1 MIFQI
6 FRRIFHEIFH
16 DFTVFANFAKRLQ
29 CAGRIFVTG
38 NYRKFLLLAIYG
50 RFIMEKGLIKENFP
64 VLDMTCAACAARV
77 DKALNKSKG
86 VRCAS
91 VNLASNM
98 ATVEYDPA
106 ECSPEAL
113 KQAVVDA
120 GYDLVIG
127 RRERGE
133 DELEKE
139 HARKMKA
146 MKRKLVFS
154 LVFSIPVFVISM
166 FFPDMPYG
174 GYVMLVLSG
183 AVLVWPAGGIF
194 AGAFRLLKH
203 FSSNMDTLVA
213 TSTGVAYVF
222 SAFNLFFPDFWL
234 SKGVEPHL
242 YFDASSMVVTFILLG
257 RWLEE
262 RAKGK
267 ASSAIRELMGLRP
280 DTVGVLGEDSE
291 IRVVPIG
298 RVKAGDI
305 VVVRPGERI
314 AVDGFVMKG
323 DSYVDESMLNGEPLP
338 SHKYAG
344 EKVFAGSVNGRG
356 SLYFKAEKVGE
367 GTLLS
372 RIISLVRD
380 AQGSKAPVQRL
391 VDKIASVFVPVII
404 GIAILS
410 AAVWLIADPSEGMT
424 HALLAFVTVLVIA
437 CPCALGLA
445 TPTAIMVG
453 VGKAARNG
461 ILVKDAQS
469 IEMAK
474 KTDVIV
480 LDKTGTIT
488 EGRPAVT
495 DVFWAEGENMPG
507 EAGHR
512 GTGDAG
518 HGNAGPGDSR
528 TDVRPAIL
536 KSLELLSEHP
546 IGEAIASYFD
556 CRPVDVAG
564 FAAIPGRGVRGTVGE
579 ETYFAGNETFLKEN
593 GVLLPDSL
601 SSAAAGLASQA
612 KTAIWFSDSKEAI
625 AVLGVADRIKPT
637 SVEAVSKLRKMGI
650 EVHMLTGDSKGSA
663 EYVARVC
670 GIENCRYGV
679 LPDEK
684 SGYIRSLKA
693 SGKTVAMVGDGI
705 NDSAALAE
713 ADLSIAMGNGSD
725 IAMDVAGM
733 TIVSSDLRKIPDAI
747 RISAMTVQ
755 TVRENLFWA
764 FIYNLIGVPIAA
776 GALYPI
782 NGFLLNPMIA
792 GAAMAFSSVS
802 VVTNSL
808 RLGVRKLWTGKEAA
822 AGIPGVS
829 DKTNVSETIVN
840 NKVVTKM
847 KKEYGISGMMCMNC
861 RKHVENALNS
871 IDGVHATVTLDPPVA
886 IVEFDSAE
894 VPVEELQRRLV
905 EEGDYRIKA
914 M

>member
-1 MIFQI
+1 
-6 FRRIFHEIFH
+6 
-16 DFTVFANFAKRLQ
+16 
-29 CAGRIFVTG
+29 
-38 NYRKFLLLAIYG
+38 
-50 RFIMEKGLIKENFP
+50 MEKGLIKENFP

-106 ECSPEAL
+106 VCSPEAL
-113 KQAVVDA
+113 KKAVVDA

-127 RRERGE
+127 RQERGE

-154 LVFSIPVFVISM
+154 IVFSIPVFVISM

-222 SAFNLFFPDFWL
+222 STFNLFFPDFWL

-298 RVKAGDI
+298 QVKAGDI

-314 AVDGFVMKG
+314 AVDGSVIKG

-356 SLYFKAEKVGE
+356 SLYFKVEKVGE

-404 GIAILS
+404 GIAVLS
-410 AAVWLIADPSEGMT
+410 AVVWLIADPSEGMT

-461 ILVKDAQS
+461 VLVKDAQS
-469 IEMAK
+469 IEIAK

-495 DVFWAEGENMPG
+495 DVFWADGENLSG
-507 EAGHR
+507 GAGHR
-512 GTGDAG
+512 GTGDAE
-518 HGNAGPGDSR
+518 HGNAGPGDSGS
-528 TDVRPAIL
+528 DVRPAIL

-650 EVHMLTGDSKGSA
+650 EVHILTGDSKESA

-684 SGYIRSLKA
+684 SSYIRSLKA

-755 TVRENLFWA
+755 TIRENLFWA

-808 RLGVRKLWTGKEAA
+808 RLGVRKLWPGKKAA
-822 AGIPGVS
+822 AGIPEVS
-829 DKTNVSETIVN
+829 DKTNVPETIVNNNEIVDNKN

-847 KKEYGISGMMCMNC
+847 KKEYEISGMMCMNC

-871 IDGVHATVTLDPPVA
+871 IEGVHATVTLDPPVA
-886 IVEFDSAE
+886 VVEFDSAE
-894 VPVEELQRRLV
+894 VPVEELQKRLA

-914 M
+914 R

>member
-1 MIFQI
+1 M
-6 FRRIFHEIFH
+6 
-16 DFTVFANFAKRLQ
+16 
-29 CAGRIFVTG
+29 
-38 NYRKFLLLAIYG
+38 
-50 RFIMEKGLIKENFP
+50 MEKGLIKENFP

-113 KQAVVDA
+113 KKAVVDA

-127 RRERGE
+127 RQERGE

-139 HARKMKA
+139 HVRKMKA

-154 LVFSIPVFVISM
+154 IVFSIPVFVISM

-222 SAFNLFFPDFWL
+222 STFNLFFPDFWL

-298 RVKAGDI
+298 YVKAGDI

-314 AVDGFVMKG
+314 AVDGSVIKG

-404 GIAILS
+404 GIAFLS
-410 AAVWLIADPSEGMT
+410 AVVWLIADPSEGMT

-469 IEMAK
+469 IEIAK

-556 CRPVDVAG
+556 CRPVDVTG
-564 FAAIPGRGVRGTVGE
+564 FAAMPGKGVRGTVGE
-579 ETYFAGNETFLKEN
+579 ETYFVGNETFLKEN

-650 EVHMLTGDSKGSA
+650 EVHILTGDSKESA

-684 SGYIRSLKA
+684 SSYIRSLKA

-755 TVRENLFWA
+755 TIRENLFWA

-808 RLGVRKLWTGKEAA
+808 RLGVRKLWPGKKAA
-822 AGIPGVS
+822 AGIPEVS
-829 DKTNVSETIVN
+829 DKTNVPETIVNNNEIVDNKN

-847 KKEYGISGMMCMNC
+847 KKEYEISGMMCMNC

-871 IDGVHATVTLDPPVA
+871 IEGVHATVTLDPPVA
-886 IVEFDSAE
+886 VVEFDSAE
-894 VPVEELQRRLV
+894 VPVEELQKRLA

-914 M
+914 R

>member
-507 EAGHR
+507 EAGHG

-625 AVLGVADRIKPT
+625 AVLGIADRIKPT

-755 TVRENLFWA
+755 TIRENLFWA

>member
-1 MIFQI
+1 
-6 FRRIFHEIFH
+6 
-16 DFTVFANFAKRLQ
+16 
-29 CAGRIFVTG
+29 
-38 NYRKFLLLAIYG
+38 
-50 RFIMEKGLIKENFP
+50 MEKGLIKENFP

-291 IRVVPIG
+291 IMVVPIG

-755 TVRENLFWA
+755 TIRENLFWA

>member
-1 MIFQI
+1 
-6 FRRIFHEIFH
+6 
-16 DFTVFANFAKRLQ
+16 
-29 CAGRIFVTG
+29 
-38 NYRKFLLLAIYG
+38 
-50 RFIMEKGLIKENFP
+50 MEKGLIKENFP

-154 LVFSIPVFVISM
+154 IVFSIPVFVISM

-222 SAFNLFFPDFWL
+222 STFNLFFPDFWL

-298 RVKAGDI
+298 QVKAGDI

-314 AVDGFVMKG
+314 AVDGSVIKG

-404 GIAILS
+404 GIAFLS
-410 AAVWLIADPSEGMT
+410 AVVWLIADPSEGMT

-469 IEMAK
+469 IEIAK

-495 DVFWAEGENMPG
+495 DVFWADGENLSRG
-507 EAGHR
+507 AG
-512 GTGDAG
+512 
-518 HGNAGPGDSR
+518 
-528 TDVRPAIL
+528 
-536 KSLELLSEHP
+536 
-546 IGEAIASYFD
+546 
-556 CRPVDVAG
+556 
-564 FAAIPGRGVRGTVGE
+564 
-579 ETYFAGNETFLKEN
+579 
-593 GVLLPDSL
+593 
-601 SSAAAGLASQA
+601 
-612 KTAIWFSDSKEAI
+612 
-625 AVLGVADRIKPT
+625 
-637 SVEAVSKLRKMGI
+637 
-650 EVHMLTGDSKGSA
+650 
-663 EYVARVC
+663 C
-670 GIENCRYGV
+670 GI
-679 LPDEK
+679 
-684 SGYIRSLKA
+684 
-693 SGKTVAMVGDGI
+693 
-705 NDSAALAE
+705 
-713 ADLSIAMGNGSD
+713 
-725 IAMDVAGM
+725 
-733 TIVSSDLRKIPDAI
+733 
-747 RISAMTVQ
+747 
-755 TVRENLFWA
+755 
-764 FIYNLIGVPIAA
+764 
-776 GALYPI
+776 
-782 NGFLLNPMIA
+782 FLLRRYW
-792 GAAMAFSSVS
+792 G
-802 VVTNSL
+802 
-808 RLGVRKLWTGKEAA
+808 
-822 AGIPGVS
+822 
-829 DKTNVSETIVN
+829 
-840 NKVVTKM
+840 
-847 KKEYGISGMMCMNC
+847 
-861 RKHVENALNS
+861 RKHRA
-871 IDGVHATVTLDPPVA
+871 
-886 IVEFDSAE
+886 
-894 VPVEELQRRLV
+894 RR
-905 EEGDYRIKA
+905 RRA
-914 M
+914 RRCRARRCRFWRFQN

>member
-1 MIFQI
+1 
-6 FRRIFHEIFH
+6 
-16 DFTVFANFAKRLQ
+16 
-29 CAGRIFVTG
+29 
-38 NYRKFLLLAIYG
+38 
-50 RFIMEKGLIKENFP
+50 MEKGLIKENFP

-495 DVFWAEGENMPG
+495 DVFWAEGKDMPG

-564 FAAIPGRGVRGTVGE
+564 FAAIPGRGVRGTVGK

-755 TVRENLFWA
+755 TIRENLFWA

>member
-1 MIFQI
+1 
-6 FRRIFHEIFH
+6 
-16 DFTVFANFAKRLQ
+16 
-29 CAGRIFVTG
+29 
-38 NYRKFLLLAIYG
+38 
-50 RFIMEKGLIKENFP
+50 MEKGLIKENFP

-579 ETYFAGNETFLKEN
+579 ETYFAGNETFLEEN

-601 SSAAAGLASQA
+601 SSAATGLASQA

-755 TVRENLFWA
+755 TIRENLFWA

>member
-755 TVRENLFWA
+755 TIRENLFWA

>member
-1 MIFQI
+1 
-6 FRRIFHEIFH
+6 
-16 DFTVFANFAKRLQ
+16 
-29 CAGRIFVTG
+29 
-38 NYRKFLLLAIYG
+38 
-50 RFIMEKGLIKENFP
+50 MEKGLIKENFP

-77 DKALNKSKG
+77 DKALNKSRG

-113 KQAVVDA
+113 KKAVVDA

-154 LVFSIPVFVISM
+154 IVFSIPVFVISM

-298 RVKAGDI
+298 QVKAGDI

-314 AVDGFVMKG
+314 AVDGSVIKG

-404 GIAILS
+404 GIAVLS
-410 AAVWLIADPSEGMT
+410 AVVWLIADPSEGMT

-469 IEMAK
+469 IEIAK

-495 DVFWAEGENMPG
+495 DVFWADSETLSVG
-507 EAGHR
+507 AGC
-512 GTGDAG
+512 GDG
-518 HGNAGPGDSR
+518 GD
-528 TDVRPAIL
+528 TKADVRPAIL

-556 CRPVDVAG
+556 CRPVDVTG
-564 FAAIPGRGVRGTVGE
+564 FTAIPGKGVRGTVGE
-579 ETYFAGNETFLKEN
+579 ETYFVGNETFLKEN

-612 KTAIWFSDSKEAI
+612 KTAIWFSGSKEAI

-755 TVRENLFWA
+755 TIRENLFWA

-808 RLGVRKLWTGKEAA
+808 RLGVRKLWPGKKAA

-829 DKTNVSETIVN
+829 DKTNVPEAIVNNEIIDIVNNEIVDNIN
-840 NKVVTKM
+840 NKVVMKM
-847 KKEYGISGMMCMNC
+847 KKEYEISGMMCMNC

-886 IVEFDSAE
+886 AVEFDSAE
-894 VPVEELQRRLV
+894 VPVDELQRRLA
-905 EEGDYRIKA
+905 EEGDYMIKA
-914 M
+914 R

>member
-1 MIFQI
+1 
-6 FRRIFHEIFH
+6 
-16 DFTVFANFAKRLQ
+16 
-29 CAGRIFVTG
+29 
-38 NYRKFLLLAIYG
+38 
-50 RFIMEKGLIKENFP
+50 MEKGLIKENFP

-113 KQAVVDA
+113 KKAVVDA

-127 RRERGE
+127 RQERGE

-139 HARKMKA
+139 HVRKMKA

-154 LVFSIPVFVISM
+154 IVFSIPVFVISM

-222 SAFNLFFPDFWL
+222 STFNLFFPDFWL

-298 RVKAGDI
+298 YVKAGDI

-314 AVDGFVMKG
+314 AVDGSVIKG

-404 GIAILS
+404 GIAFLS
-410 AAVWLIADPSEGMT
+410 AVVWLIADPSEGMT

-469 IEMAK
+469 IEIAK

-556 CRPVDVAG
+556 CRPVDVTG
-564 FAAIPGRGVRGTVGE
+564 FAAMPGKGVRGTVGE
-579 ETYFAGNETFLKEN
+579 ETYFVGNETFLKEN

-650 EVHMLTGDSKGSA
+650 EVHILTGDSKESA

-684 SGYIRSLKA
+684 SSYIRSLKA

-755 TVRENLFWA
+755 TIRENLFWA

-808 RLGVRKLWTGKEAA
+808 RLGVRKLWPGKKAA
-822 AGIPGVS
+822 AGIPEVS
-829 DKTNVSETIVN
+829 DKTNVPETIVNNNEIVDNKN

-847 KKEYGISGMMCMNC
+847 KKEYEISGMMCMNC

-871 IDGVHATVTLDPPVA
+871 IEGVHATVTLDPPVA
-886 IVEFDSAE
+886 VVEFDSAE
-894 VPVEELQRRLV
+894 VPVEELQKRLA

-914 M
+914 R

>member
-1 MIFQI
+1 
-6 FRRIFHEIFH
+6 
-16 DFTVFANFAKRLQ
+16 
-29 CAGRIFVTG
+29 
-38 NYRKFLLLAIYG
+38 
-50 RFIMEKGLIKENFP
+50 MEKGLIKENFP

-113 KQAVVDA
+113 KKAVVDA

-127 RRERGE
+127 RQERGE

-154 LVFSIPVFVISM
+154 IVFSIPVFVISM

-222 SAFNLFFPDFWL
+222 STFNLFFPDFWL

-298 RVKAGDI
+298 YVKAGDI

-314 AVDGFVMKG
+314 AVDGSVIKG

-356 SLYFKAEKVGE
+356 SLYFKVEKVGE

-404 GIAILS
+404 GIAFLS
-410 AAVWLIADPSEGMT
+410 AVVWLIADPSEGMT

-469 IEMAK
+469 IEIAK

-507 EAGHR
+507 EAGR
-512 GTGDAG
+512 RDAGYSCYGDTGGGNIGHGDVGHGDVGHGDVGHGDVG

-564 FAAIPGRGVRGTVGE
+564 FVAIPGKGVRGTVGE
-579 ETYFAGNETFLKEN
+579 ETYFVGNETFLKEN

-612 KTAIWFSDSKEAI
+612 KTAIWFSGSKEAI

-650 EVHMLTGDSKGSA
+650 EVHILTGDSKESA

-684 SGYIRSLKA
+684 SSYIRSLKA

-755 TVRENLFWA
+755 TIRENLFWA

-808 RLGVRKLWTGKEAA
+808 RLGVRKLWPGKKAA

-829 DKTNVSETIVN
+829 DKTNVPEAIVNNEIIDNEIVDNIN

-847 KKEYGISGMMCMNC
+847 KKEYEISGMMCMNC

-871 IDGVHATVTLDPPVA
+871 IEGVHATVTLDPPVA
-886 IVEFDSAE
+886 VVEFDSAE
-894 VPVEELQRRLV
+894 VPVEELQKRLA

-914 M
+914 R

>member
-1 MIFQI
+1 
-6 FRRIFHEIFH
+6 
-16 DFTVFANFAKRLQ
+16 
-29 CAGRIFVTG
+29 
-38 NYRKFLLLAIYG
+38 
-50 RFIMEKGLIKENFP
+50 MEKGLIKENFP

-113 KQAVVDA
+113 KKAVVDA

-127 RRERGE
+127 RQERGE

-154 LVFSIPVFVISM
+154 IVFSIPVFVISM

-267 ASSAIRELMGLRP
+267 ASSAIRELTGLRP

-298 RVKAGDI
+298 QVKAGDI

-314 AVDGFVMKG
+314 AVDGSVIKG

-495 DVFWAEGENMPG
+495 DVFWADSENLSG
-507 EAGHR
+507 GAVCGDGDARDTCH
-512 GTGDAG
+512 GDAG
-518 HGNAGPGDSR
+518 CGNIGHRDTGRGDIGHGDASSGD
-528 TDVRPAIL
+528 TKADVRPAIL

-556 CRPVDVAG
+556 CRPVDVTG
-564 FAAIPGRGVRGTVGE
+564 FAAIPGKGVRGTVGE
-579 ETYFAGNETFLKEN
+579 ETYFVGNETFLKEN
-593 GVLLPDSL
+593 GALLPDSL
-601 SSAAAGLASQA
+601 SSAAAGLASHA
-612 KTAIWFSDSKEAI
+612 KTAIWFSDSKEAM

-650 EVHMLTGDSKGSA
+650 EVHILTGDSKGSA

-755 TVRENLFWA
+755 TIRENLFWA

-808 RLGVRKLWTGKEAA
+808 RLGVRKLWPGKKAA

-829 DKTNVSETIVN
+829 DKTNVPEAIVNNEIIDIVNNEIVDNIN
-840 NKVVTKM
+840 NKVVMKM
-847 KKEYGISGMMCMNC
+847 KKEYEISGMMCMNC

-886 IVEFDSAE
+886 AVEFDSAE
-894 VPVEELQRRLV
+894 VPVEELQRRLT

-914 M
+914 R

>member
-1 MIFQI
+1 
-6 FRRIFHEIFH
+6 
-16 DFTVFANFAKRLQ
+16 
-29 CAGRIFVTG
+29 
-38 NYRKFLLLAIYG
+38 
-50 RFIMEKGLIKENFP
+50 MEKGLIKENFP

-113 KQAVVDA
+113 KKAVVDA

-127 RRERGE
+127 RQERGE

-154 LVFSIPVFVISM
+154 IVFSIPVFVISM

-222 SAFNLFFPDFWL
+222 STFNLFFPDFWL

-298 RVKAGDI
+298 YVKAGDI

-314 AVDGFVMKG
+314 AVDGSVIKG

-356 SLYFKAEKVGE
+356 SLYFKVEKVGE

-404 GIAILS
+404 GIAFLS
-410 AAVWLIADPSEGMT
+410 AVVWLIADPSEGMT

-469 IEMAK
+469 IEIAK

-507 EAGHR
+507 EAGR
-512 GTGDAG
+512 RDAGYSCYGDTGGGNIGHGDVGHGDVGHGDVGHGDVG

-564 FAAIPGRGVRGTVGE
+564 FVAIPGKGVRGTVGE
-579 ETYFAGNETFLKEN
+579 ETYFVGNETFLKEN

-612 KTAIWFSDSKEAI
+612 KTAIWFSGSKEAI

-650 EVHMLTGDSKGSA
+650 EVHILTGDSKESA

-684 SGYIRSLKA
+684 SSYIRSLKA

-755 TVRENLFWA
+755 TIRENLFWA

-808 RLGVRKLWTGKEAA
+808 RLGVRKLWPGKKAA
-822 AGIPGVS
+822 AGIPEVS
-829 DKTNVSETIVN
+829 DKTNVPEAIVNNEIIDNEIVDNIN

-847 KKEYGISGMMCMNC
+847 KKEYEISGMMCMNC

-871 IDGVHATVTLDPPVA
+871 IEGVHATVTLDPPVA
-886 IVEFDSAE
+886 VVEFDSAE
-894 VPVEELQRRLV
+894 VPVEELQKRLA

-914 M
+914 R

>member
-495 DVFWAEGENMPG
+495 DVFWAEGKDMPG

-755 TVRENLFWA
+755 TIRENLFWA

>member
-1 MIFQI
+1 
-6 FRRIFHEIFH
+6 
-16 DFTVFANFAKRLQ
+16 
-29 CAGRIFVTG
+29 
-38 NYRKFLLLAIYG
+38 
-50 RFIMEKGLIKENFP
+50 MEKGLIKENFP

-755 TVRENLFWA
+755 TIRENLFWA

>member
-1 MIFQI
+1 
-6 FRRIFHEIFH
+6 
-16 DFTVFANFAKRLQ
+16 
-29 CAGRIFVTG
+29 
-38 NYRKFLLLAIYG
+38 
-50 RFIMEKGLIKENFP
+50 MEKGLIKENFP

-113 KQAVVDA
+113 KKAVVDA

-154 LVFSIPVFVISM
+154 IVFSIPVFVISM

-298 RVKAGDI
+298 QVKAGDI

-314 AVDGFVMKG
+314 AVDGSVIKG

-404 GIAILS
+404 GIAVLS
-410 AAVWLIADPSEGMT
+410 AVVWLIADPSEGMT

-518 HGNAGPGDSR
+518 HGNSGLGDSR

-556 CRPVDVAG
+556 CRPVDVTG
-564 FAAIPGRGVRGTVGE
+564 FAAIPGKGVRGTVGE
-579 ETYFAGNETFLKEN
+579 ETYFVGNETFLKEN

-601 SSAAAGLASQA
+601 SFAAAGLASQA
-612 KTAIWFSDSKEAI
+612 KTAIWFSDSKEAM

-650 EVHMLTGDSKGSA
+650 EVHILTGDSKGSA

-684 SGYIRSLKA
+684 SSYIRSLKA

-755 TVRENLFWA
+755 TIRENLFWA

-808 RLGVRKLWTGKEAA
+808 RLGVRKLWPGKKAA

-829 DKTNVSETIVN
+829 DKTNVPEAIVNNEIVDNKN

-847 KKEYGISGMMCMNC
+847 KKEYEISGMMCMNC

-871 IDGVHATVTLDPPVA
+871 IEGVHATVTLDPPVA
-886 IVEFDSAE
+886 VVEFDSPE
-894 VPVEELQRRLV
+894 VPVEELQRRLT

-914 M
+914 R

>member
-1 MIFQI
+1 
-6 FRRIFHEIFH
+6 
-16 DFTVFANFAKRLQ
+16 
-29 CAGRIFVTG
+29 
-38 NYRKFLLLAIYG
+38 
-50 RFIMEKGLIKENFP
+50 MEKDLIKENFP

-166 FFPDMPYG
+166 FFPDIPYG

-507 EAGHR
+507 EAGHG

-755 TVRENLFWA
+755 TIRENLFWA

>member
-50 RFIMEKGLIKENFP
+50 RFIMEKDLIKENFP

-166 FFPDMPYG
+166 FFPDIPYG

-507 EAGHR
+507 EAGHG

-755 TVRENLFWA
+755 TIRENLFWA

>member
-1 MIFQI
+1 
-6 FRRIFHEIFH
+6 
-16 DFTVFANFAKRLQ
+16 
-29 CAGRIFVTG
+29 
-38 NYRKFLLLAIYG
+38 
-50 RFIMEKGLIKENFP
+50 MEKGLIKENFP

-113 KQAVVDA
+113 KKAVVDA

-127 RRERGE
+127 RQERGE

-139 HARKMKA
+139 HVRKMKA

-154 LVFSIPVFVISM
+154 IVFSIPVFVISM

-222 SAFNLFFPDFWL
+222 STFNLFFPDFWL

-298 RVKAGDI
+298 QVKAGDI

-314 AVDGFVMKG
+314 AVDGSVIKG

-404 GIAILS
+404 GIAVLS
-410 AAVWLIADPSEGMT
+410 AVVWLIADPSEGMT

-461 ILVKDAQS
+461 VLVKDAQS
-469 IEMAK
+469 IEIAK

-495 DVFWAEGENMPG
+495 DVFWADGENLSG
-507 EAGHR
+507 GAGC
-512 GTGDAG
+512 GDG
-518 HGNAGPGDSR
+518 GD
-528 TDVRPAIL
+528 TKADVRPAIL

-612 KTAIWFSDSKEAI
+612 KTAIWFSDSKEAM

-650 EVHMLTGDSKGSA
+650 EVHILTGDSKGSA

-670 GIENCRYGV
+670 GIENCCYGV

-684 SGYIRSLKA
+684 SSYIRSLKA

-755 TVRENLFWA
+755 TIRENLFWA

-808 RLGVRKLWTGKEAA
+808 RLGVRKLWPGKKAA

-829 DKTNVSETIVN
+829 DKTNVPEAIVNNEIIDIVNNEIVDNIN

-847 KKEYGISGMMCMNC
+847 KKEYEISGMMCMNC

-871 IDGVHATVTLDPPVA
+871 IEGVHATVTLDPPVA
-886 IVEFDSAE
+886 VVEFDSAE
-894 VPVEELQRRLV
+894 VPVEELQKRLA

-914 M
+914 R

>member
-1 MIFQI
+1 
-6 FRRIFHEIFH
+6 
-16 DFTVFANFAKRLQ
+16 
-29 CAGRIFVTG
+29 
-38 NYRKFLLLAIYG
+38 
-50 RFIMEKGLIKENFP
+50 MEKGLIKENFP

-495 DVFWAEGENMPG
+495 DVFWAEGKDMPG

-755 TVRENLFWA
+755 TIRENLFWA

>member
-1 MIFQI
+1 
-6 FRRIFHEIFH
+6 
-16 DFTVFANFAKRLQ
+16 
-29 CAGRIFVTG
+29 
-38 NYRKFLLLAIYG
+38 
-50 RFIMEKGLIKENFP
+50 MEKGLIKENFP

-154 LVFSIPVFVISM
+154 IVFSIPVFVISM

-222 SAFNLFFPDFWL
+222 STFNLFFPDFWL

-298 RVKAGDI
+298 QVKAGDI

-314 AVDGFVMKG
+314 AVDGSVIKG

-404 GIAILS
+404 GIAFLS
-410 AAVWLIADPSEGMT
+410 AVVWLIADPSEGMT

-469 IEMAK
+469 IEIAK

-495 DVFWAEGENMPG
+495 DVFWADGENLSRG
-507 EAGHR
+507 AGRRDAGYSCYGDTGGGNIGH
-512 GTGDAG
+512 GDVGHGDAG
-518 HGNAGPGDSR
+518 HGDAGSGDSR

-564 FAAIPGRGVRGTVGE
+564 FAAIPGKGVRGTVGD
-579 ETYFAGNETFLKEN
+579 ETYFVGNETFLKEN

-612 KTAIWFSDSKEAI
+612 KTAIWFSDSKEAM

-650 EVHMLTGDSKGSA
+650 EVHILTGDSKGSA

-684 SGYIRSLKA
+684 SSYIRSLKA

-755 TVRENLFWA
+755 TIRENLFWA

-808 RLGVRKLWTGKEAA
+808 RLGVRKLWPGKKAA

-829 DKTNVSETIVN
+829 DKTNVPEAIVDNEIVDNEIVNDKN

-847 KKEYGISGMMCMNC
+847 KKEYEISGMMCMNC

-871 IDGVHATVTLDPPVA
+871 IDGVHATVTLDPPAAV
-886 IVEFDSAE
+886 VEFDSAE
-894 VPVEELQRRLV
+894 VPVEELQKRLT

-914 M
+914 R

>member
-1 MIFQI
+1 
-6 FRRIFHEIFH
+6 
-16 DFTVFANFAKRLQ
+16 
-29 CAGRIFVTG
+29 
-38 NYRKFLLLAIYG
+38 
-50 RFIMEKGLIKENFP
+50 MEKGLIKENFP

-154 LVFSIPVFVISM
+154 IVFSIPVFVISM

-298 RVKAGDI
+298 RVNAGDI

-314 AVDGFVMKG
+314 AVDGFVIKG

-495 DVFWAEGENMPG
+495 DVFWVEGENMPG

-512 GTGDAG
+512 GTGDAW

-755 TVRENLFWA
+755 TIRENLFWA

-808 RLGVRKLWTGKEAA
+808 RLGVRKLWPDKKAA
-822 AGIPGVS
+822 AGIPEVS
-829 DKTNVSETIVN
+829 DKTNVPETIVNNNEIVDNKN

-847 KKEYGISGMMCMNC
+847 KKEYEISGMMCMNC

-871 IDGVHATVTLDPPVA
+871 IDGVHATVTLDPPAAV
-886 IVEFDSAE
+886 VEFDSAE
-894 VPVEELQRRLV
+894 VPVEELQKRLT

-914 M
+914 R

>member
-1 MIFQI
+1 
-6 FRRIFHEIFH
+6 
-16 DFTVFANFAKRLQ
+16 
-29 CAGRIFVTG
+29 
-38 NYRKFLLLAIYG
+38 
-50 RFIMEKGLIKENFP
+50 MEKGLIKENFP

-113 KQAVVDA
+113 KKAVVDA

-154 LVFSIPVFVISM
+154 IVFSIPVFVISM

-298 RVKAGDI
+298 QVKAGDI

-314 AVDGFVMKG
+314 AVDGSVIKG

-404 GIAILS
+404 GIAVLS
-410 AAVWLIADPSEGMT
+410 AVVWLIADPSEGMT

-469 IEMAK
+469 IEIAK

-495 DVFWAEGENMPG
+495 DVFWADSETLSVG
-507 EAGHR
+507 AGC
-512 GTGDAG
+512 GDG
-518 HGNAGPGDSR
+518 GD
-528 TDVRPAIL
+528 TKADVRPAIL

-556 CRPVDVAG
+556 CRPVDVTG
-564 FAAIPGRGVRGTVGE
+564 FTAIPGKGVRGTVGE
-579 ETYFAGNETFLKEN
+579 ETYFVGNETFLKEN

-612 KTAIWFSDSKEAI
+612 KTAIWFSGSKEAI

-650 EVHMLTGDSKGSA
+650 EVHILTGDSKESA

-755 TVRENLFWA
+755 TIRENLFWA

-808 RLGVRKLWTGKEAA
+808 RLGVRKLWPGKKAA

-829 DKTNVSETIVN
+829 DKTNVPEAIVNNEIIDIVNNEIVDNIN
-840 NKVVTKM
+840 NKVVMKM
-847 KKEYGISGMMCMNC
+847 KKEYEISGMMCMNC

-886 IVEFDSAE
+886 AVEFDSAE
-894 VPVEELQRRLV
+894 VPVDELQRRLA
-905 EEGDYRIKA
+905 EEGDYMIKA
-914 M
+914 R